1 MISESKLIKQCLQ
14 GIRTAQKELFERY
27 APYLLGVCMRYTKNA
42 QQAEDVLQ
50 EAFIRIFSGL
60 KSFEEKSSLKTWM
73 ERIVINAAITHLKR
87 NQKHAFQEDIETV
100 EQYLPVE
107 DVLFEASFT
116 EEELLT
122 VIRELPTGYQTVFNL
137 YAIEGYKH
145 REIAEMLEID
155 INTSKSQYSRS
166 RKLIQ
171 ERLTVLSANRSESNL
186 RKAQ

>member
-1 MISESKLIKQCLQ
+1 MISESKLIKHCLQ
-14 GIRTAQKELFERY
+14 GDRKAQKELFERH
-27 APYLLGVCMRYTKNA
+27 AAYLLGVSMRYTKNT

-50 EAFIRIFSGL
+50 DAFIRIFSGL

-73 ERIVINAAITHLKR
+73 ERIVINAAISHLKR

-100 EQYLPVE
+100 HQFLPDE
-107 DVLFEASFT
+107 NVLFDASFT

-145 REIAEMLEID
+145 REIAEMLDID
-155 INTSKSQYSRS
+155 INTSKSQFSRA

-171 ERLTVLSANRSESNL
+171 ERLIALSINHSESKL
-186 RKAQ
+186 RKVL